1 MANNLNVGRL
11 ERVSLRE
18 IWGDEAKNFTPW
30 LASPEAL
37 GLLKNVIGFD
47 LELIGTEV
55 AVGPYS
61 ADILAKS
68 AVEEDHKVIIENQ
81 LGKTDHDHLGK
92 MITYAAGLGARTLIW
107 ISDRFCDEHRAA
119 LDWLNYHTSTPL
131 AFFGLEVRA
140 FRIDN
145 SRPAPQFSVIS
156 SPNAQAKDAREKVS
170 STD

>member
-1 MANNLNVGRL
+1 MGSNPDVGRL
-11 ERVSLRE
+11 ERVSLRT
-18 IWGDEAKNFTPW
+18 IWSDEARDFTPW
-30 LASPEAL
+30 LATGDAL
-37 GLLKNVIGFD
+37 ALLKEVIGFD
-47 LELIGTEV
+47 LELIGKEV

-68 AVEEDHKVIIENQ
+68 AIDESHKVIIENQ

-107 ISDRFCDEHRAA
+107 VSDRFCDEHREA
-119 LDWLNYHTSTPL
+119 LDWLNHNTSERL
-131 AFFGLEVRA
+131 DFYGLEIRA

-156 SPNAQAKDAREKVS
+156 SPNIQAKVPEKKLP
-170 STD
+170 